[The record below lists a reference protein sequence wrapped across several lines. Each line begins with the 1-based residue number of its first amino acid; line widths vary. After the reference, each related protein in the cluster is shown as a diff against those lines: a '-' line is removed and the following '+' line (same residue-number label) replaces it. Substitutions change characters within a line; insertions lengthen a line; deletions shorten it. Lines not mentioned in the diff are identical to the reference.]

1 MKDLMIDRRRLLV
14 AGTGLAGLAA
24 VGGLP
29 AQAQAAKRIRQYW
42 WGSKERADRTI
53 KANDL
58 FKARYPG
65 IQIDGETLGWGDYW
79 QRLATQ
85 AAGRNMPDLI
95 QMDYRYI
102 FEYARRGGLLPL
114 DEFVGKTLMIADF
127 GKPATDCGRVD
138 GKLYGINLGM
148 NSSTVLYCKDIF
160 AEAGVKAP
168 TNETSWTEFAKL
180 AADVTKASK
189 KEGFF
194 GSADGGGVEPTF
206 EGWLRMRGKELYQ
219 GDDKLGFTVED
230 ASDWFGMWDEMRKAK
245 ACVPA
250 EMQALDKL
258 TPETSMI
265 TLGKAAVAFA
275 HSNQLVAYQALTP
288 NKLAMTMYPNVGPGS
303 KLGHYLKPSMLWS
316 VAATTKQAEDTT
328 RLANFFVADPEGAK
342 AIGVERGVPASAAI
356 RAAIAPELDE
366 LGKMMVD
373 YISFVSDKVGALP
386 PPPPKGAGEI
396 AFLLKR
402 VNEEVGFGKSKPAE
416 GGKTFVAEAQ
426 SILARG

>member
-1 MKDLMIDRRRLLV
+1 MTDTMIDRRRLLV

-24 VGGLP
+24 IGGLP
-29 AQAQAAKRIRQYW
+29 AQAQAAKRIRMYW
-42 WGSKERADRTI
+42 WGSKERADRTL
-53 KANDL
+53 KANEAYKVK
-58 FKARYPG
+58 FPG
-65 IQIDGETLGWGDYW
+65 TAIDGETLGWGDYW

-114 DEFVGKTLMIADF
+114 DEFVGKTLNIADF

-148 NSSTVLYCKDIF
+148 NSSTVLYFK
-160 AEAGVKAP
+160 EAFEKAGLKAP
-168 TNETSWTEFAKL
+168 THETSWKEFAET
-180 AADVTKASK
+180 AAQLTKAIGK
-189 KEGFF
+189 DGMF
-194 GSADGGGVEPTF
+194 GSADGGGVEPAY
-206 EGWLRMRGKELYQ
+206 EGWLRMRGKNLYDA
-219 GDDKLGFTVED
+219 DDKLGFTAED
-230 ASDWFGMWDEMRKAK
+230 AGDWFGLWDAMRQSK

-258 TPETSMI
+258 TPETSMT

-316 VAATTKQAEDTT
+316 VAATSKQADEATKV
-328 RLANFFVADPEGAK
+328 LNFFVADPDGAR

-366 LGKMMVD
+366 LGKTMVD
-373 YISFVSDKVGALP
+373 YISFVSDKVGDLP

-402 VNEEVGFGKSKPAE
+402 VNEEVGFGKTKVADA
-416 GGKTFVAEAQ
+416 GKSFVAEAQ